1 MLDASVSFHGT
12 EAGLHCLG
20 ASARGTC
27 SQWKGCLRL
36 ATCSSVVSQ
45 SGEMWSISSSD
56 SWLLDGRCDNRLR
69 SCISLPGWHSS
80 TKHPVDETAEI
91 YFLTSLEAGSPWW
104 RCQQVWCPLRT
115 PPVDHEFRAQSSLG
129 ARDTICGNSD
139 LPELGC
145 AILQGIS
152 AQTQQ
157 LVMLMCLLPNC
168 LFMYLFLLLR
178 ASQVA
183 QWVKNLPAMLETQEM
198 QVRSLCWEDPLEK
211 GMASTLVLL
220 SG

>member
-1 MLDASVSFHGT
+1 M
-12 EAGLHCLG
+12 
-20 ASARGTC
+20 
-27 SQWKGCLRL
+27 
-36 ATCSSVVSQ
+36 
-45 SGEMWSISSSD
+45 
-56 SWLLDGRCDNRLR
+56 
-69 SCISLPGWHSS
+69 
-80 TKHPVDETAEI
+80 
-91 YFLTSLEAGSPWW
+91 
-104 RCQQVWCPLRT
+104 
-115 PPVDHEFRAQSSLG
+115 DHESRAQSSLG

-183 QWVKNLPAMLETQEM
+183 QWVKNLPAMQETQEM
-198 QVRSLCWEDPLEK
+198 QVRFLSWEDPLEE
-211 GMASTLVLL
+211 GTATHL
-220 SG
+220 SILPGESPLTEEPGGIQSMGVTKSWT